1 MEQYYYNRMNK
12 IEQAVY
18 HALYQGFLNIDEE
31 IQIPRL
37 EGEALYNVF
46 FKLRLDH
53 PEIFWATGYKYKY
66 YNDSPNLI
74 FVPEYLFEKAKI
86 KEHQK
91 AMTARVEKITREAKT
106 FSQWD
111 KEKYIHDF
119 LCESIHYDKLKKPYS
134 HEIIG
139 PLGHG
144 VGVCEGIAKSVKVLC
159 DALGIWCMIAVCG
172 NNPEKGIKYRH
183 TWNIVKIDGQ
193 YYHLDVTFDNT
204 LGNYE
209 KKENQKPENKTPRNT
224 SGKNKAGKAEQMD
237 FRYDYF
243 NLDDKN
249 IFRDHEPLLYPAPA
263 CNEDGHF
270 YYKEKKLSFTKIEDV
285 YKRSLQ
291 AAKKGR
297 VLTFHWR
304 GGYLTKEVLKELL
317 EEIERAGREKNKQP
331 QISLNWAQAVL
342 RVEYQELPEGII
354 RETKVVMEDA
364 NEGEREIIGNM
375 ETLGRGL
382 TLRRSH
388 VDNAEENQLIK
399 SLDDAL
405 QYMSKRR
412 IGALITIER
421 ETQLDD
427 YIKTGI
433 KLDAAISGQLL
444 INTFIPNTP
453 LHDGAVII
461 SKDRIAAAAAYLPL
475 SESVRIPK
483 ELGTRHRAAVG
494 ISEASDAITVV
505 VSEETGEIS
514 ITQNGDLL
522 RRMDQESY
530 LNFFKHQFLASDEDL
545 AAKKHWWQKKGR
557 SAS

>member
-46 FKLRLDH
+46 FKLRLEH

-91 AMTARVEKITREAKT
+91 AMTARVEKIAREAKT

-209 KKENQKPENKTPRNT
+209 KKENQKVIQTFSFLCLAIAVICGMINFMM
-224 SGKNKAGKAEQMD
+224 AGVLNWFWFAG
-237 FRYDYF
+237 
-243 NLDDKN
+243 
-249 IFRDHEPLLYPAPA
+249 AGCA
-263 CNEDGHF
+263 CAWLVVMVA
-270 YYKEKKLSFTKIEDV
+270 YYKRRNILKNEMWQLLLISAIAILWDRFTGWKGWSVDFVIPFGILAVQFSVPVIAKINRLEREEYLFYLVQAGIAGLIPMILVWTGIVQFAVPSVICAGISFLTLAALFIFCKKDTMREFHKKL
-285 YKRSLQ
+285 
-291 AAKKGR
+291 
-297 VLTFHWR
+297 
-304 GGYLTKEVLKELL
+304 
-317 EEIERAGREKNKQP
+317 
-331 QISLNWAQAVL
+331 
-342 RVEYQELPEGII
+342 
-354 RETKVVMEDA
+354 
-364 NEGEREIIGNM
+364 
-375 ETLGRGL
+375 
-382 TLRRSH
+382 
-388 VDNAEENQLIK
+388 
-399 SLDDAL
+399 
-405 QYMSKRR
+405 
-412 IGALITIER
+412 
-421 ETQLDD
+421 
-427 YIKTGI
+427 
-433 KLDAAISGQLL
+433 
-444 INTFIPNTP
+444 
-453 LHDGAVII
+453 
-461 SKDRIAAAAAYLPL
+461 
-475 SESVRIPK
+475 
-483 ELGTRHRAAVG
+483 
-494 ISEASDAITVV
+494 
-505 VSEETGEIS
+505 
-514 ITQNGDLL
+514 
-522 RRMDQESY
+522 RM
-530 LNFFKHQFLASDEDL
+530 
-545 AAKKHWWQKKGR
+545 
-557 SAS
+557 